1 LKPGDCG
8 SLSSLGEALGL
19 FLGEEA
25 TVTLEGEVLPGFVY
39 GITLIPPLLGLQISH
54 KYTIRFLSISSAWGC
69 LHIHLGRMNCDTS
82 PLRGF
87 RVTSIKLISHFK
99 KG

>member
-1 LKPGDCG
+1 M
-8 SLSSLGEALGL
+8 GL

-39 GITLIPPLLGLQISH
+39 GMTLIPPLEGLHISH

-69 LHIHLGRMNCDTS
+69 LHIHFGRINLETS
-82 PLRGF
+82 PFRGF
-87 RVTSIKLISHFK
+87 RVTSIKAYFSL
-99 KG
+99 